1 MIASILPRI
10 QLSSFKRAAARWTP
24 AAPPEF
30 AMSVESAPSGSPGI
44 FVEWFDFGDRG
55 RSRISPDE
63 IPSHVAAGRFVWIDV
78 DVGQTNV
85 EALRRQIGG
94 HCGDLGD
101 FAAAHAA
108 AHAAA
113 PRRCQSQLFRNNDL
127 IHMRIVNA
135 SIDAAKGGRESP
147 PADVLDVVVGSSFL
161 ATIRT
166 GDSTILTAVRRDYGR
181 DFEQH
186 ATTPSFLIYEI
197 WSRQVEAFLTTEN
210 RLEDAVEDLRILLN
224 EAADD
229 VGLTRMSEVSE
240 ALVMLRN
247 HVLPARRLLEEL
259 VSRRTNLISES
270 TLDFLGRMI
279 GRLDNLLADIGSNR
293 EILESAM
300 QLSLTRVTF
309 RTNQTM
315 NRLSVVSTIFLPL
328 TFICGVYGMNFAV
341 MPEIHWQNGYL
352 YFWLLVAVITGTM
365 WAGLR
370 RARLL

>member
-1 MIASILPRI
+1 
-10 QLSSFKRAAARWTP
+10 
-24 AAPPEF
+24 
-30 AMSVESAPSGSPGI
+30 MSVESAPSGSPGI
-44 FVEWFDFGDRG
+44 EVEWFDFGDRSRG
-55 RSRISPDE
+55 RISPEE

-78 DVGQTNV
+78 DLCQTNP
-85 EALRRQIGG
+85 ETLRRRIGG
-94 HCGDLGD
+94 HCGEGGDLGD
-101 FAAAHAA
+101 VAAEHAA
-108 AHAAA
+108 AS
-113 PRRCQSQLFRNNDL
+113 RRCQSQLLRNNDS

-147 PADVLDVVVGSSFL
+147 PADVLDVVVGNSFL

-197 WSRQVEAFLTTEN
+197 WSRQVEAFLATES
-210 RLEDAVEDLRILLN
+210 RLEDAVEDLRNLLN

-229 VGLTRMSEVSE
+229 VGLTRMSEVSD

-247 HVLPARRLLEEL
+247 HALPARRLLEEL

-270 TLDFLGRMI
+270 TLDFLRQMI

-300 QLSLTRVTF
+300 HLSLTRVTF

-315 NRLSVVSTIFLPL
+315 NRLAVVSTIFLPL
-328 TFICGVYGMNFAV
+328 TFICGVYGMNFDV
-341 MPEIHWQNGYL
+341 MPEVRWQNGYL
-352 YFWLLVAVITGTM
+352 YFWLLVAVITGAM
-365 WAGLR
+365 WVGLR

>member
-1 MIASILPRI
+1 
-10 QLSSFKRAAARWTP
+10 
-24 AAPPEF
+24 
-30 AMSVESAPSGSPGI
+30 MSVESAPSGSPGI
-44 FVEWFDFGDRG
+44 QVEWFDFGDRSRG
-55 RSRISPDE
+55 RISPDE

-78 DVGQTNV
+78 DVGQNNAET
-85 EALRRQIGG
+85 LRRQIGG

-108 AHAAA
+108 A
-113 PRRCQSQLFRNNDL
+113 PRRCHSQLLRNNDL

-135 SIDAAKGGRESP
+135 SIDAATGRRESP
-147 PADVLDVVVGSSFL
+147 PADVLDVVVGNSFL

-197 WSRQVEAFLTTEN
+197 WSRQVEAFLATEN

-229 VGLTRMSEVSE
+229 VGLTRMSEVSD
-240 ALVMLRN
+240 ALLMLRN
-247 HVLPARRLLEEL
+247 HALPARRLLEEL

-270 TLDFLGRMI
+270 TLDFLGQMI

-300 QLSLTRVTF
+300 HLSLTRVTF

-315 NRLSVVSTIFLPL
+315 NRLAVVSTIFLPL
-328 TFICGVYGMNFAV
+328 TFICGVYGMNFDV
-341 MPEIHWQNGYL
+341 MPEIRWQNGYL

-365 WAGLR
+365 WLGLR

>member
-1 MIASILPRI
+1 
-10 QLSSFKRAAARWTP
+10 
-24 AAPPEF
+24 
-30 AMSVESAPSGSPGI
+30 MSVESAPSGSPGI
-44 FVEWFDFGDRG
+44 EVEWFDFGDRSRG
-55 RSRISPDE
+55 RISPDE
-63 IPSHVAAGRFVWIDV
+63 IPTHVAAGRFVWIDV
-78 DVGQTNV
+78 DLRQTDP
-85 EALRRQIGG
+85 ETLRRQVGG
-94 HCGDLGD
+94 HCGEGGDLGD
-101 FAAAHAA
+101 FAA

-113 PRRCQSQLFRNNDL
+113 PRRCQSQLLRNSDS

-135 SIDAAKGGRESP
+135 SIDAANGGRESP
-147 PADVLDVVVGSSFL
+147 PADVLDVVVGNSFL

-197 WSRQVEAFLTTEN
+197 WSRQVQAFLATEN
-210 RLEDAVEDLRILLN
+210 RLEDAVEDLRVLLN

-229 VGLTRMSEVSE
+229 VGLTRMSEVSD

-247 HVLPARRLLEEL
+247 HALPARRLLEEL

-270 TLDFLGRMI
+270 TLVFLGQMI

-300 QLSLTRVTF
+300 HLSLTRVTF

-315 NRLSVVSTIFLPL
+315 NRLAVVSTIFLPL
-328 TFICGVYGMNFAV
+328 TFICGVYGMNFDV
-341 MPEIHWQNGYL
+341 MPEVRWQNGYL

-365 WAGLR
+365 WLGLR